1 MSISRGK
8 LQRPKPTGNSHK
20 LNPIKVISM
29 PELEENPERI
39 SITTLKQQVSTG
51 INRQN
56 KQKKLSHKVL
66 VDKSSSLI
74 KILFVFVS
82 FYQCTYISMQVY
94 QSL

>member
-1 MSISRGK
+1 MSISRET
-8 LQRPKPTGNSHK
+8 LQRPEPTGNSNK

-66 VDKSSSLI
+66 VDKSSPLI
-74 KILFVFVS
+74 KILFVLS

>member
-1 MSISRGK
+1 
-8 LQRPKPTGNSHK
+8 
-20 LNPIKVISM
+20 M

-39 SITTLKQQVSTG
+39 SITTLKQRVSTG

-66 VDKSSSLI
+66 VDKSLPLI

>member
-1 MSISRGK
+1 MSISREK
-8 LQRPKPTGNSHK
+8 LQRPKPTGNSNI

-66 VDKSSSLI
+66 VDKSSPLI

-82 FYQCTYISMQVY
+82 VHQCTYISMQVY

>member
-1 MSISRGK
+1 MSISSEK
-8 LQRPKPTGNSHK
+8 LWRAKPTGNSNK

-29 PELEENPERI
+29 PELDENPERI
-39 SITTLKQQVSTG
+39 SITTLEQQVSTG
-51 INRQN
+51 INRKN

-66 VDKSSSLI
+66 VDKSSPLI

-94 QSL
+94 QSS

>member
-1 MSISRGK
+1 
-8 LQRPKPTGNSHK
+8 
-20 LNPIKVISM
+20 M

-66 VDKSSSLI
+66 VDKSSPLI
-74 KILFVFVS
+74 KILFVLS

>member
-8 LQRPKPTGNSHK
+8 LQRPKPTGNSNK

-39 SITTLKQQVSTG
+39 SITTLKQQVSTE

-82 FYQCTYISMQVY
+82 FYQCTYISMQVN

>member
-1 MSISRGK
+1 MSISKGK
-8 LQRPKPTGNSHK
+8 HPRLKPTGNSNK

-39 SITTLKQQVSTG
+39 SITTLKQQASTG
-51 INRQN
+51 INRQY
-56 KQKKLSHKVL
+56 KQKKLSHKVI
-66 VDKSSSLI
+66 VDKSAPLI

-82 FYQCTYISMQVY
+82 FYQCTYISMQLY

>member
-8 LQRPKPTGNSHK
+8 LQRLKPTGNSNK

-51 INRQN
+51 INRQY
-56 KQKKLSHKVL
+56 KQKKLSRKVI
-66 VDKSSSLI
+66 VDKSSPLI
-74 KILFVFVS
+74 KILFVFVP
-82 FYQCTYISMQVY
+82 FYQCTYISMQLY
-94 QSL
+94 QSF

>member
-8 LQRPKPTGNSHK
+8 LQRPKPTGNSNK

-39 SITTLKQQVSTG
+39 SITILKQQVSTG

-56 KQKKLSHKVL
+56 KQKKLVTK
-66 VDKSSSLI
+66 
-74 KILFVFVS
+74 
-82 FYQCTYISMQVY
+82 C
-94 QSL
+94 

>member
-1 MSISRGK
+1 
-8 LQRPKPTGNSHK
+8 
-20 LNPIKVISM
+20 M

-56 KQKKLSHKVL
+56 KQKKLSHKAL
-66 VDKSSSLI
+66 VDKSSPLI

-82 FYQCTYISMQVY
+82 FYQCTYISVQVY